1 MDDPDLDDP
10 WFLDLPI
17 SPYFCLDLPGG
28 YIGPLAVTGPQF
40 ETTPDGP
47 WLRGIEGPIVLF
59 AHKPQHEPENE
70 FSMILDHGSIYT
82 YVYLSN
88 LSICLPVCLSLSCLV
103 LSSLTLSPISISL
116 YFYTWC
122 YFRVSTSTYI
132 SVYVYIHIYI
142 YVYVYI
148 YTYISYRISHTLLY
162 YITIICNHKQITS
175 TPSNQFNHP
184 KMRVQQSWSFLWL
197 RIGII

>member
-1 MDDPDLDDP
+1 MISWFTNFPIFLP
-10 WFLDLPI
+10 WFTWRIHWATGSHWAPVWDNPRW
-17 SPYFCLDLPGG
+17 
-28 YIGPLAVTGPQF
+28 PLT
-40 ETTPDGP
+40 E
-47 WLRGIEGPIVLF
+47 GIEGPIVLF

-132 SVYVYIHIYI
+132 SVYVYIYI

-148 YTYISYRISHTLLY
+148 YIHTYHTESVIHYYTILL
-162 YITIICNHKQITS
+162 
-175 TPSNQFNHP
+175 
-184 KMRVQQSWSFLWL
+184 
-197 RIGII
+197 